1 MVDRHQRCH
10 RRDHTRPPLAITLSR
25 TRRTDDANDLKARQP
40 VQRTPH
46 RTWLRRVVN
55 SRTVESPCYTLVVME
70 TTREQ
75 IAPPITTESSVTLTG
90 RRRPTVPRGERP
102 AGLYDLSLSELET
115 RMESLQQPRYR
126 ARQLFGWAYRSLV
139 ADYAAMSNLPS
150 DLRQTLAESLPLTTL
165 AGVREVVA
173 DDGDT
178 IKTLY
183 RTGDGELIE
192 TVLMLYPG
200 RATVCVSCQVGC
212 AVGCAFCATGLG
224 GLSRN
229 LSTGEMVA
237 QIVDAA
243 RLAADR
249 QRALTNVVMMGM
261 GEPLQNYAATMKM
274 VSIVHDPLGM
284 NFGAR
289 RITIS
294 TSGVVPRID
303 ALADEPY
310 QVNLAVSLHAP
321 NDELRGR
328 LVPLNQRYPIATLLD
343 ACRRYIAT
351 TRRRVSFEYALMRGI
366 NDADEIARELADLL
380 RGTLCHVNLI
390 PLNPVD
396 VLPYERP
403 DAAGIERFA
412 AIVRQAG
419 IPTTVRYSR
428 GVEIAAACGQLR
440 ARGEDDAAAAVTGA
454 ELAAR

>member
-1 MVDRHQRCH
+1 MTRDQRE
-10 RRDHTRPPLAITLSR
+10 I
-25 TRRTDDANDLKARQP
+25 ANDNDSLSPTTVALRP
-40 VQRTPH
+40 V
-46 RTWLRRVVN
+46 
-55 SRTVESPCYTLVVME
+55 
-70 TTREQ
+70 
-75 IAPPITTESSVTLTG
+75 
-90 RRRPTVPRGERP
+90 RRRSTVPRGERP
-102 AGLYDLSLSELET
+102 VGLYDLTLTELEA
-115 RMESLQQPRYR
+115 RLASLDQPRYR
-126 ARQLFGWAYRSLV
+126 ARQIYTWVYRHHL
-139 ADYAAMSNLPS
+139 DNYREMTNLPS
-150 DLRQTLAESLPLTTL
+150 ELRGALAESLPLSTL
-165 AGVREVVA
+165 APVHEVVA
-173 DDGDT
+173 DGGET

-183 RTGDGELIE
+183 RTMDGELIE
-192 TVLMLYPG
+192 TVLMLYPD

-229 LSTGEMVA
+229 LSSGEMVG

-243 RLAADR
+243 RLAGR
-249 QRALTNVVMMGM
+249 RGRSLTNIVMMGM

-294 TSGVVPRID
+294 TSGVVPKID
-303 ALADEPY
+303 ALADEPF

-321 NDELRGR
+321 NDELRSR
-328 LVPLNQRYPIATLLD
+328 LVPLNQRYPIATLID
-343 ACRRYIAT
+343 SCRRYIART
-351 TRRRVSFEYALMRGI
+351 GRRVSFEYALMRGI
-366 NDADEIARELADLL
+366 NDGDDIARELANLL
-380 RGTLCHVNLI
+380 RGILCHVNVI

-412 AIVRQAG
+412 EIVRQAG

-440 ARGEDDAAAAVTGA
+440 ALGEDTPVASA
-454 ELAAR
+454 